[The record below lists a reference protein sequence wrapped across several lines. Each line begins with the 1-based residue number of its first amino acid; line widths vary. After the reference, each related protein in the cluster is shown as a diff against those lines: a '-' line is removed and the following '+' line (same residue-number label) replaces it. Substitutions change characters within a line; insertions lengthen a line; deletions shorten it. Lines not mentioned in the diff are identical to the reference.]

1 MKAKKI
7 TKETVR
13 ELGVVDRGFPDFK
26 IGDMIAVSQWVIE
39 GDVKRL
45 QVFEGN
51 VIAMHNNGASS
62 TFIVR
67 KQADND
73 VFVERIYPY
82 YSPIIDSIKHV
93 YAAKVRRAKLYY
105 LRDKIGK
112 ATQVKEKVVHRAKK
126 TTASARPA
134 VEKDSAAQ
142 ATSK

>member
-13 ELGVVDRGFPDFK
+13 ELGVVDRGFPEFNV
-26 IGDMIAVSQWVIE
+26 GDMIAISQWVVE

-62 TFIVR
+62 TFVVR

-82 YSPIIDSIKHV
+82 YSPIIESIKFV

-112 ATQVKEKVVHRAKK
+112 AAQVKEKVVHKAKK
-126 TTASARPA
+126 TVSAVKSAKNKASVAKE
-134 VEKDSAAQ
+134 VSQ
-142 ATSK
+142 

>member
-13 ELGVVDRGFPDFK
+13 ELGVVDRGFPQFNV
-26 IGDMIAVSQWVIE
+26 GDMIAVSQWVVE
-39 GDVKRL
+39 GEAKRL

-51 VIAMHNNGASS
+51 VIGMHNNGASS
-62 TFIVR
+62 TFTVR

-82 YSPIIDSIKHV
+82 YSPIIESIKPIFK
-93 YAAKVRRAKLYY
+93 AKVRRAKLYY

-112 ATQVKEKVVHRAKK
+112 AAQIKEKVVRKVVKTNSVAKK
-126 TTASARPA
+126 AAVKVEASV
-134 VEKDSAAQ
+134 VESN
-142 ATSK
+142 